1 MSELTKYWV
10 FAAVCG
16 LVALVLARLVLRER
30 LMLQGS
36 MSYIS
41 FLGVLGLMA
50 LFPDQTTYLSRRMG
64 FTLLSNF
71 FFAVS
76 VGLLALL
83 HLRALITLSKVH
95 MRTVALTQELAIVQ
109 ERLDRELGA
118 RPQHPAGETTAR

>member
-1 MSELTKYWV
+1 MSELAKYWV

-16 LVALVLARLVLRER
+16 LVAVVLLRLVLRER

-41 FLGVLGLMA
+41 FLGALGLMA
-50 LFPDQTTYLSRRMG
+50 LFPDQTANLARAMG

-109 ERLDRELGA
+109 ERLDRELGQK
-118 RPQHPAGETTAR
+118 PQRAPDTAA